1 MIAQR
6 LLYNENTKKTRLG
19 DLVMKAAAVTKI
31 GSLTD
36 TDVSKRGKIELIDFP
51 QPELG
56 EHDVKIKVAY
66 CAICGS
72 DPHTAE
78 GAFGPNVPITLG
90 HETSGIIEE
99 LGKKATIKGL
109 KVGDRVAGNF
119 LHFCGTCYYCQNSQ
133 QNFCVNAGGRPNT
146 GMSEYVIWNEN
157 QVYKLPE
164 KVSLREGCILEPL
177 SIAVHAA
184 DRISPKV
191 GNRIII
197 FGGGPIGQLTLQVLN
212 LYGATSLTLV
222 EPIAQRREQ
231 ALNFGAQYVIDPTSQ
246 NVIDE
251 ALRITGG
258 LGYDVAVD
266 VSGSPAAVVNLPP
279 VTANGGLILYGAMYP
294 TNYEM
299 PLNLFNYCYRKEL
312 TISGLFLSPY
322 TFPRAVQLLER
333 VDLAPLI
340 ATVFPLDQIG
350 EAFSAHLSGKQLKV
364 LIRCN
369 NLD

>member
-1 MIAQR
+1 
-6 LLYNENTKKTRLG
+6 
-19 DLVMKAAAVTKI
+19 MKAAAVTKI
-31 GSLTD
+31 GYLTD
-36 TDVSKRGKIELIDFP
+36 ADESKRGKIELIDYP
-51 QPELG
+51 EPELG

-90 HETSGIIEE
+90 HETSGVIEA
-99 LGKKATIKGL
+99 LGAKATVKGL

-133 QNFCVNAGGRPNT
+133 QNFCLNAGGRPNT
-146 GMSEYVIWNEN
+146 GMSEYVIWHEN

-164 KVSLREGCILEPL
+164 SVSLLEGCILEPL

-184 DRISPKV
+184 DRINPKV

-231 ALNFGAQYVIDPTSQ
+231 ALKFGAKHVIDPIGQDVVS
-246 NVIDE
+246 E
-251 ALRITGG
+251 ALCLTDG

-266 VSGSPAAVVNLPP
+266 VSGSPAAAVKLPP

-294 TNYEM
+294 TDYEM
-299 PLNLFNYCYRKEL
+299 PLNLFDYLYRKEL
-312 TISGLFLSPY
+312 TLSGLFLSPY

-333 VDLAPLI
+333 VDLAPFI
-340 ATVFPLDQIG
+340 DTVFPLDRIE
-350 EAFSAHLSGKQLKV
+350 EAFDAHLSGKQLKV
-364 LIRCN
+364 VIRCN
-369 NLD
+369 DLD